1 MCTVTYIAK
10 GSSFFLT
17 SSRDEKKTRLRA
29 VQPQWYQFASGKL
42 LFPKD
47 GNAGG
52 TWMALHESGNAM
64 VLLNGGFQNHQHLP
78 PYRKSRG
85 QIFLDVFD
93 HPNPLTAFKQ
103 IELYKIE
110 PFTLVIRLQDQLYET
125 RWDGSEKTITEID
138 HLQLHI
144 WSSVTL
150 YSDAIIKK
158 RQDWFDAFIG
168 NKAEIN
174 ANNILNF
181 HRFAGDGDSANDVL
195 MNRNNELFT
204 VSITLL
210 HQQNQISKLHY
221 CDMLTN
227 ETFTEQTDHSNKVT
241 AIHESA

>member
-1 MCTVTYIAK
+1 MCTVTYIPNGGA
-10 GSSFFLT
+10 FFLT
-17 SSRDEKKTRLRA
+17 SNRDEKNARLKA
-29 VQPQWYQFASGKL
+29 GQPQWYQFASGKI

-52 TWMALHESGNAM
+52 TWIALHENSNAM

-93 HPNPLTAFKQ
+93 HPNPVTAFKQ

-110 PFTLVIRLQDQLYET
+110 PFTLVIRLKQQLYET
-125 RWDGSEKTITEID
+125 RWNGSEKSVTEID
-138 HLQLHI
+138 PLKPHI

-150 YSDAIIKK
+150 YADEVIQK
-158 RQDWFDAFIG
+158 RKEWFDAFISS
-168 NKAEIN
+168 NAEIK
-174 ANNILNF
+174 ANNILHF
-181 HRFAGDGDSANDVL
+181 HRFGGDGDSANDVL

-204 VSITLL
+204 VSISLL

-221 CDMLTN
+221 YDLLTKEESN
-227 ETFTEQTDHSNKVT
+227 HQADHSIPVT
-241 AIHESA
+241 ALHESA

>member
-1 MCTVTYIAK
+1 MCTVTYIPT

-17 SSRDEKKTRLRA
+17 SNRDERKARLKA

-52 TWMALHESGNAM
+52 TWMALHENGNAM
-64 VLLNGGFQNHQHLP
+64 VLLNGGFQNHQQHP
-78 PYRKSRG
+78 SYRKSRG

-93 HPNPLTAFKQ
+93 HPNPLAAFKQ
-103 IELYKIE
+103 IELHKIE
-110 PFTLVIRLQDQLYET
+110 PFTLVIRQQQQLYET
-125 RWDGSEKTITEID
+125 RWDGSEKAVAEID
-138 HLQLHI
+138 PRQSHI

-150 YSDAIIKK
+150 YSEEVIKK
-158 RQDWFDAFIG
+158 RKEWFDAFIS
-168 NKAEIN
+168 NNAAIT

-210 HQQNQISKLHY
+210 HQQSHISKLHY
-221 CDMLTN
+221 YDLVSN
-227 ETFTEQTDHSNKVT
+227 EEFVHEADHSIPVT
-241 AIHESA
+241 AFHESA

>member
-1 MCTVTYIAK
+1 MCTVTYIPN
-10 GSSFFLT
+10 GDSFFLT
-17 SSRDEKKTRLRA
+17 SNRDEKKARLKA
-29 VQPQWYQFASGKL
+29 VQPQWYQFASGKMM
-42 LFPKD
+42 FPKD

-52 TWMALHESGNAM
+52 TWMALHENGNAM
-64 VLLNGGFQNHQHLP
+64 VLLNGGFQNHLHLP

-93 HPNPLTAFKQ
+93 HPNPLAAFKQ

-110 PFTLVIRLQDQLYET
+110 PFTLVIRLQQQLCEV
-125 RWDGSEKTITEID
+125 RWDGSEKTVSEID
-138 HLQLHI
+138 PLQSHI

-150 YSDAIIKK
+150 YTDEIVQK
-158 RQDWFDAFIG
+158 RKEWFNAFIS
-168 NKAEIN
+168 NKTELN

-210 HQQNQISKLHY
+210 HQQNKISKLHY
-221 CDMLTN
+221 YDLLTN
-227 ETFTEQTDHSNKVT
+227 ETFTEQADHSIPVT
-241 AIHESA
+241 SIHEPA